1 ELTLATAAPGP
12 PGEEMHTREGA
23 LREPDVCF
31 SPREEAPG
39 PSCARLA
46 RNVNLYW
53 AVLPASRR
61 AQRSPCPDAPGRGP
75 HRLATNQPVR
85 RSHIGTERS
94 QRPGSPT
101 EASSYGRPRRRP
113 SALWSAL
120 SAWGSS
126 HTLLLGLSGA
136 PTEWV
141 NGPQFAPLGYG
152 RPAEQGSPGGPTI
165 GTIASLGRSA
175 RVDLGVPGGPIRR
188 LIAVRDM
195 TNGESPLLHSS
206 APLSPSFLEA
216 RCLI

>member
-1 ELTLATAAPGP
+1 VWSPLCSRYSIEPHRGQAMIPPYSQVQAAPTPDEELTLATAAPGP

-39 PSCARLA
+39 PSCARSA

-94 QRPGSPT
+94 QRPGSPN

-120 SAWGSS
+120 SA
-126 HTLLLGLSGA
+126 
-136 PTEWV
+136 
-141 NGPQFAPLGYG
+141 
-152 RPAEQGSPGGPTI
+152 
-165 GTIASLGRSA
+165 
-175 RVDLGVPGGPIRR
+175 
-188 LIAVRDM
+188 
-195 TNGESPLLHSS
+195 
-206 APLSPSFLEA
+206 
-216 RCLI
+216 